1 MPTPANWRS
10 AERRLRILRG
20 ASQLAQQRHI
30 LLELKGRRIGA
41 LQRGPCRHRL
51 RMSRGAS
58 VWIGVTSNR
67 SVTGGFT
74 QPKPGCGRRP
84 KASQPCTV
92 FRCDRAPY
100 ADLTVTFAILSK
112 TLTARLLKL
121 CTSGSASAERGGR
134 MQSKGNQ
141 RRWLLWIV
149 LLATA
154 AASAEASA
162 QQDQAQQQ
170 MQQQQQQQQQQQS
183 SANPDA
189 PKGLSAAYLDCR
201 KQASGVYDQQR
212 CIERERRAQED
223 RMARAYDTLRYRL
236 SGSDRAKLMDAQYTW
251 QQSDAQAGDL
261 DKALGGGAQAAALQ
275 RAEAALER
283 INARANELEKY
294 ARR

>member
-1 MPTPANWRS
+1 M
-10 AERRLRILRG
+10 
-20 ASQLAQQRHI
+20 
-30 LLELKGRRIGA
+30 
-41 LQRGPCRHRL
+41 
-51 RMSRGAS
+51 
-58 VWIGVTSNR
+58 
-67 SVTGGFT
+67 
-74 QPKPGCGRRP
+74 
-84 KASQPCTV
+84 
-92 FRCDRAPY
+92 
-100 ADLTVTFAILSK
+100 TFAILSK

-154 AASAEASA
+154 AASAQASA

-170 MQQQQQQQQQQQS
+170 IQQQLQQQQQS

-261 DKALGGGAQAAALQ
+261 DKALGGGAKAAALQ

-283 INARANELEKY
+283 INARADELEKY

>member
-1 MPTPANWRS
+1 
-10 AERRLRILRG
+10 
-20 ASQLAQQRHI
+20 
-30 LLELKGRRIGA
+30 
-41 LQRGPCRHRL
+41 
-51 RMSRGAS
+51 
-58 VWIGVTSNR
+58 
-67 SVTGGFT
+67 
-74 QPKPGCGRRP
+74 
-84 KASQPCTV
+84 
-92 FRCDRAPY
+92 
-100 ADLTVTFAILSK
+100 
-112 TLTARLLKL
+112 
-121 CTSGSASAERGGR
+121 

-149 LLATA
+149 LLAAA

-170 MQQQQQQQQQQQS
+170 MQQQQQQQQIQQQLQQLQQLQQQQQP
-183 SANPDA
+183 SANPNA

-261 DKALGGGAQAAALQ
+261 DKTLGGGGQAAALQ

>member
-1 MPTPANWRS
+1 M
-10 AERRLRILRG
+10 RILRG
-20 ASQLAQQRHI
+20 ASQLAQEPHVQNLLRHER
-30 LLELKGRRIGA
+30 LPLECEAQRIGA
-41 LQRGPCRHRL
+41 LQRTVQAQAEDVARRPRLDWRHKQPFGHGRIHPAK
-51 RMSRGAS
+51 AS
-58 VWIGVTSNR
+58 
-67 SVTGGFT
+67 
-74 QPKPGCGRRP
+74 CGRRP
-84 KASQPCTV
+84 RASQPCAV

-100 ADLTVTFAILSK
+100 ADLAVTSAILSK

-134 MQSKGNQ
+134 MQRKGNQ

-149 LLATA
+149 LLAAA
-154 AASAEASA
+154 AASAEAGA

-170 MQQQQQQQQQQQS
+170 MQQQQQQQQIQQQLQQLQQLQQQQQP

-236 SGSDRAKLMDAQYTW
+236 SGSDRAKLMDA
-251 QQSDAQAGDL
+251 
-261 DKALGGGAQAAALQ
+261 
-275 RAEAALER
+275 
-283 INARANELEKY
+283 
-294 ARR
+294 